1 MNRRRLRL
9 FRRSAVP
16 LACEQVAEVL
26 QQYLDDQTDDDLARR
41 VGAHLDDCRR
51 CGLEADTYRR
61 IKQSLASQRGPVPD
75 DSLER
80 LREFGARIARDGE
93 TIGGMNNQD

>member
-1 MNRRRLRL
+1 MNRRRPRL
-9 FRRSAVP
+9 FRRSGVP

-26 QQYLDDQTDDDLARR
+26 QQYLDDQTGDELARR
-41 VGAHLDDCRR
+41 ISAHLDDCRR

-61 IKQSLASQRGPVPD
+61 IKQTLASQRGSVPD

-80 LREFGARIARDGE
+80 LRDFGARLSREGDSS
-93 TIGGMNNQD
+93 IGR